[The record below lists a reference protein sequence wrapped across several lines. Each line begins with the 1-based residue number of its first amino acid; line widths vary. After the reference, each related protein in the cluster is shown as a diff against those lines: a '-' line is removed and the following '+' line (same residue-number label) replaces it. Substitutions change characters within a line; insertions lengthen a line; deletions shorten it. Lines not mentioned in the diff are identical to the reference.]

1 VSVEYPS
8 NPSIGDQFIVD
19 GITREWD
26 GTTWD
31 IVPTL
36 IVGPTGPT
44 GPTGPIGPTGPT
56 GPKGDGY
63 YLEYPVGVASSI
75 WTINHDFN
83 AYPNVT
89 IINSA
94 GDQVEGDVDYVSNYI
109 ITITFSAPFAGTAIL
124 T

>member
-1 VSVEYPS
+1 MSAEYPS
-8 NPSIGDQFIVD
+8 NPSIGDQFTVD
-19 GITREWD
+19 NITREWD
-26 GTTWD
+26 GTSWD

-44 GPTGPIGPTGPT
+44 GPLGPTGPIGST

-63 YLEYPVGVASSI
+63 YLEYPVGVASAV
-75 WTINHDFN
+75 WTINHN
-83 AYPNVT
+83 LGAYPSVT
-89 IINSA
+89 TINSA
-94 GDQVEGDVDYVSNYI
+94 GDQVEGDVDYVSTYI